1 MTSKIERLVL
11 SLCFSLRVF
20 PYSSTAYYYNRTPG
34 TADGFDQKAVP
45 GILFIPRKLGVK
57 IVLKLLLGVVRQVIA
72 KLMNQ
77 LILTMC
83 L

>member
-1 MTSKIERLVL
+1 MSLLFPCSSL
-11 SLCFSLRVF
+11 SDPSNT
-20 PYSSTAYYYNRTPG
+20 YHYNRTPG

-57 IVLKLLLGVVRQVIA
+57 IVLKMLLVVVRQVIT

>member
-1 MTSKIERLVL
+1 MMSLLFPCSSL
-11 SLCFSLRVF
+11 SDPSNT
-20 PYSSTAYYYNRTPG
+20 YHYNRTPG

-57 IVLKLLLGVVRQVIA
+57 IVLKMLLVVVRQVIT

>member
-1 MTSKIERLVL
+1 MSLLFPCSSL
-11 SLCFSLRVF
+11 SDPSNT
-20 PYSSTAYYYNRTPG
+20 YHYNRTPG
-34 TADGFDQKAVP
+34 TADGFDHR
-45 GILFIPRKLGVK
+45 LFPVFYLFYENWGVK
-57 IVLKLLLGVVRQVIA
+57 IMLKLLLGVVRQVIA

>member
-1 MTSKIERLVL
+1 MSLLFPCSSL
-11 SLCFSLRVF
+11 SD
-20 PYSSTAYYYNRTPG
+20 SSNTYHYNRTPG

-57 IVLKLLLGVVRQVIA
+57 IVLKMLLVVVRQVIT
-72 KLMNQ
+72 KLMNE